1 MTATKVLLIGGH
13 GKIALHLT
21 PLLLSKSW
29 NVTSVIRNP
38 DHEAEISKLG
48 EGRPGKIN
56 VLVDSLDD
64 ISSDSDAKRV
74 LDKVDPDIVIWS
86 AGRRHGRI
94 ERLTG

>member
-29 NVTSVIRNP
+29 NVTSLIRNP
-38 DHEAEISKLG
+38 EHEAEISKLG

-64 ISSDSDAKRV
+64 ISSDGDAKRV

-86 AGRRHGRI
+86 AGRCRGRT
-94 ERLTG
+94 ENLTG